1 MSVDTVKPGREAPSG
16 AAGAGEAKASKRGK
30 NSARAEGRRGDGLRA
45 LVYLSPGMMGFL
57 LFIVLPLIA
66 SLVISFYDWSIFGG
80 GRFIGVENYRRML
93 SGEDPAFWTVMRNTV
108 VFAACYTALNLVI
121 SIGLSYW
128 LQRVPEWLSRVLRV
142 IFFIPVVTPMVGN
155 ALIWRLM
162 LSDNGVVNSALAV
175 FGIEHI
181 PFLNHPALAM
191 GSLLMMSLWQGL
203 GYNIVVLTAGLN
215 GLNTSVLEAATID
228 GCNGVQRFFK
238 VVFPMISPTV
248 FFCTVMTVIGAFKVF
263 AQPYFLTLGG
273 PGEATNTIVLA
284 LYRNGF
290 SFDKLGYAS
299 AMAWVLFVIVMTVT
313 ALQFAGQKK
322 WVNYDASQARI
333 NDDLGRYPEPDR
345 DRVPFPLRVD
355 GRDLAQAHDRG
366 LQPESDGQSNRLG

>member
-1 MSVDTVKPGREAPSG
+1 MSVDTVQPGRKTPSG
-16 AAGAGEAKASKRGK
+16 AADAGEAKASKRDK
-30 NSARAEGRRGDGLRA
+30 SSARAEGRRGDGLRA
-45 LVYLSPGMMGFL
+45 LVYLSPGMTGFL

-66 SLVISFYDWSIFGG
+66 SLVISCFDWSLFGG
-80 GRFIGVENYRRML
+80 GRFVGVENYRRML

-215 GLNTSVLEAATID
+215 GLNTSVLEAAKID
-228 GCNGVQRFFK
+228 GTTGWQRFFK

-248 FFCTVMTVIGAFKVF
+248 FFCTIMTVIGAFKVF
-263 AQPYFLTLGG
+263 AQPYMLTKGG

-299 AMAWVLFVIVMTVT
+299 AMAWILFVIVMVLT
-313 ALQFAGQKK
+313 ALQFSQQKK
-322 WVNYDASQARI
+322 WVNYDA
-333 NDDLGRYPEPDR
+333 
-345 DRVPFPLRVD
+345 
-355 GRDLAQAHDRG
+355 
-366 LQPESDGQSNRLG
+366 

>member
-1 MSVDTVKPGREAPSG
+1 MSVDTVKPGRDAPSG

-30 NSARAEGRRGDGLRA
+30 ESVRAEGRRGDGLRA
-45 LVYLSPGMMGFL
+45 LVYLSPGMTGFL
-57 LFIVLPLIA
+57 
-66 SLVISFYDWSIFGG
+66 LVISFFDWSIFGG

-93 SGEDPAFWTVMRNTV
+93 SGEDPAFWTVMRNTI

-181 PFLNHPALAM
+181 PFLTHPALAM

-203 GYNIVVLTAGLN
+203 G
-215 GLNTSVLEAATID
+215 
-228 GCNGVQRFFK
+228 
-238 VVFPMISPTV
+238 
-248 FFCTVMTVIGAFKVF
+248 
-263 AQPYFLTLGG
+263 
-273 PGEATNTIVLA
+273 
-284 LYRNGF
+284 
-290 SFDKLGYAS
+290 
-299 AMAWVLFVIVMTVT
+299 
-313 ALQFAGQKK
+313 
-322 WVNYDASQARI
+322 
-333 NDDLGRYPEPDR
+333 
-345 DRVPFPLRVD
+345 
-355 GRDLAQAHDRG
+355 
-366 LQPESDGQSNRLG
+366 

>member
-1 MSVDTVKPGREAPSG
+1 MSVDMAKPDRSVPLG
-16 AAGAGEAKASKRGK
+16 AATGGGGARASKNVR
-30 NSARAEGRRGDGLRA
+30 NARARDGGKRGEGLRA
-45 LVYLSPGMMGFL
+45 LAYLTPGMSGFL

-66 SLVISFYDWSIFGG
+66 SLAISFYDWSLFGG
-80 GRFIGVENYRRML
+80 GRFVGVENYRRML

-108 VFAACYTALNLVI
+108 VFAACYTAANLVI
-121 SIGLSYW
+121 SLGLSYW

-155 ALIWRLM
+155 ALIWRLL
-162 LSDNGVVNSALAV
+162 LSDQGVVNSALEKV
-175 FGIEHI
+175 GISPV

-191 GSLLMMSLWQGL
+191 GSLLVMSLWQGL

-215 GLNTSVLEAATID
+215 DLNTSVLEAATID
-228 GCNGVQRFFK
+228 GCTGAQRFFK

-248 FFCTVMTVIGAFKVF
+248 FFCTVMTIIGAFKVF

-273 PGEATNTIVLA
+273 PGESTNTIVLS

-299 AMAWVLFVIVMTVT
+299 SMAWVLFVIVMTVT

-322 WVNYDASQARI
+322 WVNYDA
-333 NDDLGRYPEPDR
+333 
-345 DRVPFPLRVD
+345 
-355 GRDLAQAHDRG
+355 
-366 LQPESDGQSNRLG
+366 

>member
-1 MSVDTVKPGREAPSG
+1 MSVDTVKPGREVPSG

-30 NSARAEGRRGDGLRA
+30 DSARAEGRRGDGLRA
-45 LVYLSPGMMGFL
+45 LVYLSPGMTGFL

-66 SLVISFYDWSIFGG
+66 SLVISFFDWSIFGG

-155 ALIWRLM
+155 ALIWRLL

-181 PFLNHPALAM
+181 PFLNSPTLAM
-191 GSLLMMSLWQGL
+191 VSLLMMSLWQGL

-215 GLNTSVLEAATID
+215 GLNSSVLEAATID

-248 FFCTVMTVIGAFKVF
+248 FFCTVMTIIGAFKVF
-263 AQPYFLTLGG
+263 AH
-273 PGEATNTIVLA
+273 
-284 LYRNGF
+284 RNGF

-322 WVNYDASQARI
+322 WVNYDA
-333 NDDLGRYPEPDR
+333 
-345 DRVPFPLRVD
+345 
-355 GRDLAQAHDRG
+355 
-366 LQPESDGQSNRLG
+366 

>member
-16 AAGAGEAKASKRGK
+16 AAGTGEAKASKRGK

-248 FFCTVMTVIGAFKVF
+248 FFCTVMTIIGAFKVF

-299 AMAWVLFVIVMTVT
+299 AMALVLVT
-313 ALQFAGQKK
+313 TTSRAF
-322 WVNYDASQARI
+322 SSPR
-333 NDDLGRYPEPDR
+333 
-345 DRVPFPLRVD
+345 
-355 GRDLAQAHDRG
+355 
-366 LQPESDGQSNRLG
+366 

>member
-30 NSARAEGRRGDGLRA
+30 DSARAEGRRGDGLRA
-45 LVYLSPGMMGFL
+45 LIYLSPGMTGFL
-57 LFIVLPLIA
+57 VFIVLPLIA

-128 LQRVPEWLSRVLRV
+128 LQRVPEWLSRILRV
-142 IFFIPVVTPMVGN
+142 ISFIPVVTPMVGN

-248 FFCTVMTVIGAFKVF
+248 FFCTVMTIIGAFKVF

-322 WVNYDASQARI
+322 WVNYDA
-333 NDDLGRYPEPDR
+333 
-345 DRVPFPLRVD
+345 
-355 GRDLAQAHDRG
+355 
-366 LQPESDGQSNRLG
+366 

>member
-16 AAGAGEAKASKRGK
+16 AAGTGEAKASKRGK
-30 NSARAEGRRGDGLRA
+30 GSARAEGRRGDGLRA
-45 LVYLSPGMMGFL
+45 LVYLSPGMAGFV

-66 SLVISFYDWSIFGG
+66 SLVISFFDWSIFGG
-80 GRFIGVENYRRML
+80 GRFVGVENYRRML

-191 GSLLMMSLWQGL
+191 DSLLVMSLWQGL

-248 FFCTVMTVIGAFKVF
+248 FFCAVMTIIGAFKVF

-322 WVNYDASQARI
+322 WVNYDA
-333 NDDLGRYPEPDR
+333 
-345 DRVPFPLRVD
+345 
-355 GRDLAQAHDRG
+355 
-366 LQPESDGQSNRLG
+366 

>member
-1 MSVDTVKPGREAPSG
+1 MSVDTVKPGREADP
-16 AAGAGEAKASKRGK
+16 GEAKASKRAQK
-30 NSARAEGRRGDGLRA
+30 VRDEGRRGDGVRA
-45 LVYLSPGMMGFL
+45 LIYLAPGMTGFL

-66 SLVISFYDWSIFGG
+66 SLVISFFDWSLFGG
-80 GRFIGVENYRRML
+80 GRFIGIENYKRML
-93 SGEDPAFWTVMRNTV
+93 SGAD
-108 VFAACYTALNLVI
+108 TALNLVI

-128 LQRVPEWLSRVLRV
+128 LQRVPEWLSRILRV

-155 ALIWRLM
+155 ALIWRLL
-162 LSDNGVVNSALAV
+162 LSDHGVVNSALGV

-181 PFLNHPALAM
+181 PFLNNPTLAM
-191 GSLLMMSLWQGL
+191 CSLLMMSLWQGL

-273 PGEATNTIVLA
+273 PGEATNTIVLS

-322 WVNYDASQARI
+322 WVNYDA
-333 NDDLGRYPEPDR
+333 
-345 DRVPFPLRVD
+345 
-355 GRDLAQAHDRG
+355 
-366 LQPESDGQSNRLG
+366 

>member
-1 MSVDTVKPGREAPSG
+1 MSVDTVEPLRELPPSG
-16 AAGAGEAKASKRGK
+16 A
-30 NSARAEGRRGDGLRA
+30 SARAGEPRKRERGSSSRGEAGRGDGLRA
-45 LVYLSPGMMGFL
+45 LVYLAPGMTGFL
-57 LFIVLPLIA
+57 LFIILPLIA
-66 SLVISFYDWSIFGG
+66 SLVISFFDWSLFGG
-80 GRFIGVENYRRML
+80 GRFVGVENYRRML

-128 LQRVPEWLSRVLRV
+128 LQRMPEWLSRVLRV

-155 ALIWRLM
+155 ALIWRLL
-162 LSDNGVVNSALAV
+162 LSDQGVVNSALGQV
-175 FGIEHI
+175 GISPV

-191 GSLLMMSLWQGL
+191 GSLLVMSLWQGL

-248 FFCTVMTVIGAFKVF
+248 FFCTVMTIIGAFKVF

-273 PGEATNTIVLA
+273 PGEATNTIVLS

-299 AMAWVLFVIVMTVT
+299 SMAWVLFVIVMTVT

-322 WVNYDASQARI
+322 WVNYDA
-333 NDDLGRYPEPDR
+333 
-345 DRVPFPLRVD
+345 
-355 GRDLAQAHDRG
+355 
-366 LQPESDGQSNRLG
+366 

>member
-1 MSVDTVKPGREAPSG
+1 MSVDTVEPDRVAPSG
-16 AAGAGEAKASKRGK
+16 TAAAREAKASKRAK
-30 NSARAEGRRGDGLRA
+30 KSARPEARRGDGLRA
-45 LVYLSPGMMGFL
+45 LIYLTPGMTGFL

-66 SLVISFYDWSIFGG
+66 SLVISFFEWSLYGG
-80 GRFIGVENYRRML
+80 GRFVGVENYRRML

-155 ALIWRLM
+155 ALIWRL
-162 LSDNGVVNSALAV
+162 LLDDGV
-175 FGIEHI
+175 FGVEHI
-181 PFLNHPALAM
+181 PVLNHPALAM
-191 GSLLMMSLWQGL
+191 GSLLVMSLWQGL

-248 FFCTVMTVIGAFKVF
+248 FFCTVMTIIGAFKVF

-273 PGEATNTIVLA
+273 PGESTNTIVLS

-299 AMAWVLFVIVMTVT
+299 AMAWVLFVIVMTLT
-313 ALQFAGQKK
+313 AVQFAGQKK
-322 WVNYDASQARI
+322 WVNYDA
-333 NDDLGRYPEPDR
+333 
-345 DRVPFPLRVD
+345 
-355 GRDLAQAHDRG
+355 
-366 LQPESDGQSNRLG
+366 

>member
-1 MSVDTVKPGREAPSG
+1 MSVDTVKPGREALSG

-175 FGIEHI
+175 FGIGHI

-191 GSLLMMSLWQGL
+191 
-203 GYNIVVLTAGLN
+203 

-248 FFCTVMTVIGAFKVF
+248 FFCTVMTIIGAFKVF

-322 WVNYDASQARI
+322 WVNYDA
-333 NDDLGRYPEPDR
+333 
-345 DRVPFPLRVD
+345 
-355 GRDLAQAHDRG
+355 
-366 LQPESDGQSNRLG
+366 

>member
-1 MSVDTVKPGREAPSG
+1 MSVDTVKPGREVPSG

-30 NSARAEGRRGDGLRA
+30 DSARAEGRRGDGLRA
-45 LVYLSPGMMGFL
+45 LVYLSPGMTGFL

-66 SLVISFYDWSIFGG
+66 SLVISFFDWSIFGG

-155 ALIWRLM
+155 ALIWRLL

-181 PFLNHPALAM
+181 PFLNSPTLAM
-191 GSLLMMSLWQGL
+191 VSLLMMSLWQGL

-215 GLNTSVLEAATID
+215 GLNSSVLEAATID

-238 VVFPMISPTV
+238 VVFPMTI
-248 FFCTVMTVIGAFKVF
+248 IGAFKVF

-322 WVNYDASQARI
+322 WVNYDA
-333 NDDLGRYPEPDR
+333 
-345 DRVPFPLRVD
+345 
-355 GRDLAQAHDRG
+355 
-366 LQPESDGQSNRLG
+366 

>member
-1 MSVDTVKPGREAPSG
+1 
-16 AAGAGEAKASKRGK
+16 
-30 NSARAEGRRGDGLRA
+30 
-45 LVYLSPGMMGFL
+45 
-57 LFIVLPLIA
+57 
-66 SLVISFYDWSIFGG
+66 
-80 GRFIGVENYRRML
+80 
-93 SGEDPAFWTVMRNTV
+93 MRNTV

-155 ALIWRLM
+155 ALIWRLL

-181 PFLNHPALAM
+181 PFLNSPTLAM
-191 GSLLMMSLWQGL
+191 VSLLMMSLWQGL

-215 GLNTSVLEAATID
+215 GLNSSVLEAATID

-322 WVNYDASQARI
+322 WVNYDA
-333 NDDLGRYPEPDR
+333 
-345 DRVPFPLRVD
+345 
-355 GRDLAQAHDRG
+355 
-366 LQPESDGQSNRLG
+366 